1 MASTTDLSVL
11 KINYLTQ
18 AQYDSAKSQG
28 TLEANEIYM
37 TPVSNP
43 GVEDVEVD
51 GVSVVTDGVAEIT
64 MPTVPTKVSQLQNDS
79 GFITGYTETDPT
91 VPNWAKQSSKP
102 SYTASEV
109 GAAASSH
116 AHGNITN
123 GGDITATAPTI
134 ASGDQII
141 INDNSVSKITN
152 GPTFD
157 GSTTTK
163 ALTPKGTWETF
174 LNSYTE
180 TDPTVPSWAK
190 ASSKPSYTA
199 SEVGAL
205 PDTTVI
211 PSKVSDL
218 QNDSG
223 FITGY
228 TETDPTVPS
237 WAKQSSKPTYT
248 ASEVGAVP
256 TTRKVNGK
264 ALSSDITLSAS
275 DVSALPSST
284 AIPSKTSDLTN
295 DSGFITGYTETDPTV
310 PSWAKAANKPT
321 YTASEVGAL
330 PDSTSIPTIT
340 VSGTNLIITT

>member
-18 AQYDSAKSQG
+18 AQYDNAKSQG

-37 TPVSNP
+37 TPVTDP
-43 GVEDVEVD
+43 GVTDVEVD

-79 GFITGYTETDPT
+79 GYISGYTETDPT
-91 VPNWAKQSSKP
+91 VPSWAKASSKP
-102 SYTASEV
+102 SYTYSEV

-116 AHGNITN
+116 SHGNITN

-134 ASGDQII
+134 ANGDQIV
-141 INDNSVSKITN
+141 INDNSASKITN

-174 LNSYTE
+174 LQSYTE

-199 SEVGAL
+199 SEVGA
-205 PDTTVI
+205 
-211 PSKVSDL
+211 
-218 QNDSG
+218 
-223 FITGY
+223 
-228 TETDPTVPS
+228 
-237 WAKQSSKPTYT
+237 
-248 ASEVGAVP
+248 VP
-256 TTRKVNGK
+256 TSRTVNGK
-264 ALSSDITLSAS
+264 ALSADITLSAS

-284 AIPSKTSDLTN
+284 VIPTKVSDLTN
-295 DSGFITGYTETDPTV
+295 DEGYI
-310 PSWAKAANKPT
+310 
-321 YTASEVGAL
+321 SEVTI
-330 PDSTSIPTIT
+330 DSSVVTLY
-340 VSGTNLIITT
+340 TNLGLISS